1 MGSLGPSAEDMLV
14 FAAVARAGGVRRGA
28 QALGIPRS
36 TASRHLAS
44 LERAVSARL
53 VARSTRQFVLTD
65 VGRTMLE
72 QCVRLE
78 DVMRSTE
85 GVVARTA
92 TEPSGTLRVATSPVI
107 AEDLLPKVLA
117 EYLARYPNVRAQV
130 DVAVDFVDLRR
141 AGIDVAV
148 RTGPIADAS
157 DLWATRLGNSP
168 KGHYVSP
175 AYAKKHGVPKTPD
188 ALAEHSCIVIGAHR
202 EALWT
207 FRGSGRR
214 LHQVVSGALQT
225 DNYRLAR
232 AAAAAGIGVARLPHV
247 FAEPLVA
254 SGELVPVLEKYSETM
269 VLYAVHAAGSPAPPK
284 IRAFIEMLRA
294 AFARKLRG

>member
-1 MGSLGPSAEDMLV
+1 MPSPEDMLV
-14 FAAVARAGGVRRGA
+14 FAAIARAGGVRRGA
-28 QALGIPRS
+28 QSLGIPRS

-53 VARSTRQFVLTD
+53 VARSTRRFVLTET
-65 VGRTMLE
+65 GRALLE

-78 DVMRSTE
+78 DVMRATE

-92 TEPSGTLRVATSPVI
+92 TEPSGTLRVATSPII

-117 EYLARYPNVRAQV
+117 DYLARHPNVRVQV
-130 DVAVDFVDLRR
+130 EVSVEFVDLRR

-148 RTGPIADAS
+148 RTGPIEDAS

-168 KGHYVSP
+168 KEHFVSP

-188 ALAEHSCIVIGAHR
+188 DLDDHACIVIGAHR
-202 EALWT
+202 QATWT
-207 FRGSGRR
+207 FRSSGRR
-214 LHQVVSGALQT
+214 VHRTVSGVLQT
-225 DNYRLAR
+225 DSYRLAR
-232 AAAAAGIGVARLPHV
+232 EAAVAGIGVARLPHV
-247 FAEPLVA
+247 FAAPLVA

-284 IRAFIEMLRA
+284 IRAFVEMLRA
-294 AFARKLRG
+294 AFARKLKA